1 LESNKDAKKIRDKIE
16 NGVTINP
23 GSEQKQN
30 CCATKLN

>member
-1 LESNKDAKKIRDKIE
+1 MKIE

-30 CCATKLN
+30 CRARKPN